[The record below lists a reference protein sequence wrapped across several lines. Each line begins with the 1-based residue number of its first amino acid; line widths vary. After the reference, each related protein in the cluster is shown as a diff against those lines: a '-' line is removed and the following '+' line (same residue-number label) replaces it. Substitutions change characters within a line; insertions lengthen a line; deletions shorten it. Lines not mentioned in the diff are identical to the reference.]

1 MLLSWIDSLSY
12 GMLVPI
18 ALLLGLAPFQ
28 PRPHLFEK
36 LEMLTQGTLSK
47 PIDIFDLLLHATP
60 IVILLIKILYDLLS
74 RSTAG

>member
-1 MLLSWIDSLSY
+1 MLNWIDSLSY

-28 PRPHLFEK
+28 PQPHLFEK
-36 LEMLTQGTLSK
+36 IGMLAQGTLSR

-60 IVILLIKILYDLLS
+60 IAILLVKVVRDLI
-74 RSTAG
+74 AGSAAG